1 MVKIP
6 NKERMMQMY
15 CEKDAKGKWFVQ
27 FSYVDWTGRRV
38 RTTKRGFRTKREAQ
52 EYYSKFITMRQ
63 GDMDMLFKDFVDV
76 YLKDQNPRL
85 KENTLVT
92 KKYII
97 SLKILPYFG
106 DKQINDI
113 TVSDVRQWQTE
124 LMEQGYA
131 ATYLSTVNNQLSA
144 IFNYG
149 CKYYSL
155 KNNPVK
161 TAGSIGKNQAK
172 EMQIY
177 SREQFDNFC
186 NCLMDKRI
194 SWMGFQTLYYTGL
207 RIGELL
213 ALQIQDIDFDK
224 KILTVNKSLQR
235 IKKRDVITEPKTPKS
250 NRKISLPKF
259 LLIDLKD
266 YIDSMGVVAKTDR
279 LFPVNKHFYENEKT
293 RAIKASGMPH
303 IRLHDLRHSHA
314 SLLIEL
320 GFSPV
325 AVAERLGH
333 EKVTTT
339 LNIYGHLFPGKQAG
353 MAEKLDELYE
363 EGL

>member
-1 MVKIP
+1 
-6 NKERMMQMY
+6 
-15 CEKDAKGKWFVQ
+15 
-27 FSYVDWTGRRV
+27 
-38 RTTKRGFRTKREAQ
+38 
-52 EYYSKFITMRQ
+52 
-63 GDMDMLFKDFVDV
+63 
-76 YLKDQNPRL
+76 
-85 KENTLVT
+85 
-92 KKYII
+92 
-97 SLKILPYFG
+97 
-106 DKQINDI
+106 
-113 TVSDVRQWQTE
+113 
-124 LMEQGYA
+124 
-131 ATYLSTVNNQLSA
+131 
-144 IFNYG
+144 
-149 CKYYSL
+149 
-155 KNNPVK
+155 
-161 TAGSIGKNQAK
+161 
-172 EMQIY
+172 
-177 SREQFDNFC
+177 
-186 NCLMDKRI
+186 
-194 SWMGFQTLYYTGL
+194 MGFQTLYYTGL

-266 YIDSMGVVAKTDR
+266 YIESMGEVAKTDR
-279 LFPVNKHFYENEKT
+279 LFPVNKHFFENEKT